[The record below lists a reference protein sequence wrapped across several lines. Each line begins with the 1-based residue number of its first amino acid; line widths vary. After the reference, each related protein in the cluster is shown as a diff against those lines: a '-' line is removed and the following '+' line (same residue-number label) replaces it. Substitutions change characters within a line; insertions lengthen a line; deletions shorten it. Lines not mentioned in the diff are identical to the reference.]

1 MIVAPDDLDYEVR
14 DVMLNIWH
22 SIVQLKKVS
31 SKAFVIKKNMFNFT
45 RQVIYLVLFFTLFTT
60 IVEKDR
66 MVLGVGHLNYGCE
79 LQSNHKI

>member
-1 MIVAPDDLDYEVR
+1 MVVALDDLDYEVR

-31 SKAFVIKKNMFNFT
+31 SKSFVIKTNMFNFT
-45 RQVIYLVLFFTLFTT
+45 RQVLFFTLFTT